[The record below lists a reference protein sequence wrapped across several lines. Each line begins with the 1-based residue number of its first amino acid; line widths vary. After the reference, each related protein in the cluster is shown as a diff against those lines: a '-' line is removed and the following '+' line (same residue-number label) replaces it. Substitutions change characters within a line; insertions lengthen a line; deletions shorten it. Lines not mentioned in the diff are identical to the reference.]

1 MAWIN
6 QTISPVFQTA
16 FIPLQGVAAVI
27 LSYIFLSEVPTT
39 GELIGGSVVIGGLFG
54 VVYSQYH
61 DRKLNTLELHKELS
75 ILQPI
80 NNNNYDGKYTA
91 QTMIEVP

>member
-27 LSYIFLSEVPTT
+27 LSYIFLNEVPTD
-39 GELIGGSVVIGGLFG
+39 GELGGGMIVICGLFG
-54 VVYSQYH
+54 VVYSQYI
-61 DRKLNTLELHKELS
+61 DRQL
-75 ILQPI
+75 
-80 NNNNYDGKYTA
+80 TA
-91 QTMIEVP
+91 QEKEKEIKNEHGIIEI